1 MNPAESDRNEEC
13 DYCACDD
20 KGGSVVRKQ
29 TANSLDYLKHA
40 LNIKRP
46 QRFCYGL
53 NFYGSYRVLTDA
65 PGRHFD
71 AKALRQAQGPFAF
84 IQNLSRNGLMTRDL

>member
-1 MNPAESDRNEEC
+1 MLC
-13 DYCACDD
+13 
-20 KGGSVVRKQ
+20 
-29 TANSLDYLKHA
+29 
-40 LNIKRP
+40 
-46 QRFCYGL
+46 
-53 NFYGSYRVLTDA
+53 GSYRVLTDA